1 MKLAYFSPL
10 SPIRSGISAYGQDLL
25 PYLAGQTEIDLFVDD
40 YSPTYPTIIKQF
52 STYSRL
58 AYGAN
63 RWVYDAAIYHIGNHL
78 YHGGIYHTFL
88 QYPGIVVLHDFNLY
102 GLVGGATLGRD
113 DRVGFVREMG
123 YAQGIEGSQRAWRI
137 VNGQETVEANDY
149 PLNRRVLDL
158 SLGVIVHSDY
168 VRRLVTQISPQSR
181 ATKVNMGIPLSPVP
195 SIEARAKA
203 RQALSISPDDLLI
216 ASFGLVTP
224 EKRVKSVLRAFAEL
238 LKDYPQARYAL
249 VGEMAPGC
257 DSAETVREL
266 GLENRVIVT
275 GYLPFADY
283 QAYMAAAD
291 VAVNLRYPTAGET
304 SASVLRLLAA
314 GLPTLVS
321 DVGWFAEL
329 PDAVCRKVASGVE
342 EEKVVFRHLSELA
355 GDKALRRQVGEQAR
369 DYVCSRHSLEG
380 AAQAYMSFIQN
391 ILQLLR

>member
-10 SPIRSGISAYGQDLL
+10 SPIRSGISAYSQDLL
-25 PYLAGQTEIDLFVDD
+25 PYLADRAEIDLFIDD
-40 YSPTYPTIIKQF
+40 YTPTHPIIAERF
-52 STYSRL
+52 PIYSRL

-63 RWVYDAAIYHIGNHL
+63 RWAYDATIYHLGNHL
-78 YHGGIYHTFL
+78 YHEGIYHTFL

-123 YAQGIEGSQRAWRI
+123 YAQGIESSQRAWRI
-137 VNGQETVEANDY
+137 VNGRETMEANDY

-158 SLGVIVHSDY
+158 SLGVIVHSNY
-168 VRRLVTQISPQSR
+168 VRRLVTQRSPQSR
-181 ATKVNMGIPLSPVP
+181 SIKVNMGIPLSPLP
-195 SIEARAKA
+195 STEARAKA

-224 EKRVKSVLRAFAEL
+224 EKRVASVLRAFAEL
-238 LKDYPQARYAL
+238 LKDYPHARYAL

-257 DSAETVREL
+257 DPAETVREL

-329 PDAVCRKVASGVE
+329 PDAVCRKVAP
-342 EEKVVFRHLSELA
+342 
-355 GDKALRRQVGEQAR
+355 DKAEVETLCQHLTQLASNAEARRSLGRRAR
-369 DYVCSRHSLEG
+369 DYVARHHSLEQ
-380 AAQAYMSFIQN
+380 AAADYITFIQT
-391 ILQLLR
+391 LLDDLG